1 MHLTLI
7 SISVHAH
14 FTLQL
19 QQSAI
24 VDFPQS
30 VVIAGK
36 YRGYMDC
43 ALYILSSYGVK
54 RPHIVLR
61 YKPNFMFKGWRIK

>member
-1 MHLTLI
+1 LFNVVVVAAVVVV
-7 SISVHAH
+7 SVII
-14 FTLQL
+14 
-19 QQSAI
+19 I

-43 ALYILSSYGVK
+43 ALYILCSYGVK

-61 YKPNFMFKGWRIK
+61 YKPNFMFKG

>member
-1 MHLTLI
+1 MLI
-7 SISVHAH
+7 DLNKNYTDVFVRKFA
-14 FTLQL
+14 FRKWF
-19 QQSAI
+19 AI

-36 YRGYMDC
+36 YHGYMDC

-61 YKPNFMFKGWRIK
+61 YKPNFMFKG

>member
-1 MHLTLI
+1 
-7 SISVHAH
+7 
-14 FTLQL
+14 
-19 QQSAI
+19 
-24 VDFPQS
+24 

-43 ALYILSSYGVK
+43 ALYIHSSYGVK

-61 YKPNFMFKGWRIK
+61 YKPNFMLKVNGSDRVTNVDTGLQLC

>member
-1 MHLTLI
+1 MP
-7 SISVHAH
+7 
-14 FTLQL
+14 
-19 QQSAI
+19 I

-36 YRGYMDC
+36 YRGYLDC

-61 YKPNFMFKGWRIK
+61 YKPIFMFKGLG